1 MTVVTGQGRTSGRRA
16 ASAEKK
22 VAALRLRAAGASR
35 DDIAAELGVHPVTAW
50 RYIRDAIVELPREP
64 AEEVRT
70 LELERLDAMQAAL
83 WPMALRG
90 EVQAIDR
97 VLKIMERR
105 ARYLGLD
112 EQTSAAPPDEQ
123 GGGVPLRELFAQD
136 PQRALDVA
144 RWLHDNLPTQP
155 PRVIESDAS

>member
-1 MTVVTGQGRTSGRRA
+1 MGGRQSSTGRTRA
-16 ASAEKK
+16 AAAEGK
-22 VAALRLRAAGASR
+22 VRALQLRAKGASR
-35 DDIAAELGVHPVTAW
+35 DTIAAELDVHPVTAW
-50 RYIRDAIVELPREP
+50 RYIRDAIAELPREP
-64 AEEVRT
+64 AEEVRA

-83 WPMALRG
+83 WPKALRG
-90 EVQAIDR
+90 NVGAIDR

-105 ARYLGLD
+105 AKYLGLD
-112 EQTSAAPPDEQ
+112 EQTSAAPPDESE

-144 RWLHDNLPTQP
+144 RWLHDNLPASP

>member
-1 MTVVTGQGRTSGRRA
+1 MAGQSSTGTRRA
-16 ASAEKK
+16 AAAEKK
-22 VAALRLRAAGASR
+22 VAALQLRAAGETR
-35 DDIAAELGVHPVTAW
+35 DDIAEKLGVHPVTAW
-50 RYIRDAIVELPREP
+50 KYIRDAIAELPREP
-64 AEEVRT
+64 AEEVRA

-83 WPMALRG
+83 WPQALRG

-112 EQTSAAPPDEQ
+112 EQVSQAPPDEQ
-123 GGGVPLRELFAQD
+123 ATRVPLRELFASD

-144 RWLHDNLPTQP
+144 RWLHDNLPAT
-155 PRVIESDAS
+155 PRVIDSDTS